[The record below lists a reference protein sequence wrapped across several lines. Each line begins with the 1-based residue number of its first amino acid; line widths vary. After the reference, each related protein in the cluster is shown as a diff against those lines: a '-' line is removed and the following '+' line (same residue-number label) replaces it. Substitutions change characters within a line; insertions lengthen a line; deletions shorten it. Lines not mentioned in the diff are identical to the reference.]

1 MGGRSPQAFGTSS
14 RIIHVDVHASAG
26 GLRSIFH
33 HLSDGDMQVRFST
46 SMSWVHSRLMPTA
59 CSFAHIVADLV
70 DMDASK
76 TPHMTASEQA
86 LVRRLHFEQ
95 GKTRS
100 DISRLLE
107 RSLSSISRLLAQKKA
122 PRRSGR
128 PRKLTEANIDRIVAT
143 LEKMVDT
150 VDGDDEI
157 TLHMLMR
164 RCLVKASYLSHYC
177 EHTRDNYITII

>member
-1 MGGRSPQAFGTSS
+1 
-14 RIIHVDVHASAG
+14 
-26 GLRSIFH
+26 
-33 HLSDGDMQVRFST
+33 
-46 SMSWVHSRLMPTA
+46 MSWVHSRLMPTA

-70 DMDASK
+70 DMGASK
-76 TPHMTASEQA
+76 TQRMTASEQA
-86 LVRRLHFEQ
+86 LVCRLHFEQ

-107 RSLSSISRLLAQKKA
+107 RSLSYISRLLAQKKA

-164 RCLVKASYLSHYC
+164 RW
-177 EHTRDNYITII
+177 